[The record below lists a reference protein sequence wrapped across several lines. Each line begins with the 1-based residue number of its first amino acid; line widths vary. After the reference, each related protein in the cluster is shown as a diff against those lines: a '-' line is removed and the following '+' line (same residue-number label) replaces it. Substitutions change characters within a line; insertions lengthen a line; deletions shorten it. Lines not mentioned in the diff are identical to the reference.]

1 MKIAPWLGHELEQ
14 GHLPF
19 ILFVSRRAVVPS
31 LTQHCPWPRSES
43 LPGPKYRPRIPI
55 IVGRCPQH
63 QPYAQTSICHYHTH
77 ITATISTFV
86 MSSELYFPS
95 LSRRPRRKP
104 SLSSISSASTQQSVR
119 HQSQPQEGRK
129 VNPPLRSALR
139 SPEPKRSN
147 RPSQPQQ
154 LASPTIRFDT
164 KQRDGFASFRPAQNH
179 SINDFDNRQELAA
192 DIPGDKSPIF
202 TATRGVDAQSIP
214 SDQSRR
220 NTAIFIGPEAD
231 KANIAPES
239 SQFGMSAPAH
249 QRDLSACSD
258 MHRPVNKDDYL
269 VARGANPRTGV
280 VTPGSHSASSSLD
293 NKGSRGRWRQRGDQW
308 VSLDMEPE
316 TPPVT
321 PPKGRL
327 PEPYHHGLR
336 VPPKLVPGKRL
347 SSRDE
352 TDRPIGYPGGLPSSP
367 KPGRDSSATF
377 HLLKHSQGP
386 GIYPEVARKATGPPA
401 AQNPAAGEV
410 AVRRKPVGSPP
421 SQGQSEHC
429 VEGSSVVDGSDET
442 VLRRPRFEPELRSSS
457 APIPP
462 RMRNITPYD
471 VDKDLPRLPTDTGT
485 SVLQEY
491 QAIATQNPFLGPEQ
505 VATNDPSSNPSST
518 SGPPIPEKDL
528 PCLPMSSGPSQSPQG
543 SMLFEDTMKE
553 EHPVSPKN
561 LGTRQPQ
568 IPRGPRGGDPQY
580 PFVRPARQ
588 VHPSPPT
595 KRSIGPQEQRAMPV
609 PVYDNPPK
617 HLSPPLMRTP
627 LTRAEGPRSMPDRI
641 RESRNLSLNTTI
653 TPTISTMN
661 RPGLPRQLRVGPR
674 PPIPDAR
681 MASHGRP
688 SVPRRPPL
696 PDMSGIFMNTGMN
709 VSMDSILPVPLP
721 RVRPRAMSRPQM
733 ALRGDGMYGIPRMG
747 PVHNRPN
754 TTDMKVQPMWR
765 DTEWEEG
772 ARKYRADRETN
783 LVPPPLRPRLPQAS
797 HEGIAADDMDDIPAD
812 GGEEVA
818 TGLGL
823 TRKCSRCHNG
833 FVDVKR
839 HNTDGV
845 THTPGLQ
852 NKDGE
857 AHEGSK
863 KLHPAA
869 SSLPGL
875 SEESEP
881 EPDHVQHNTTT
892 TATKIE
898 GTVEESAH
906 PVCCPDC
913 CREENVHGSCLGHP
927 SPSSTTSPTKSL
939 WSDAQSPSSASETD
953 DWEHTKAPKS
963 NISPPRLVVTSQNSQ
978 QQGHSGPCNQGK
990 ANTKGKRSA
999 DKSPFELSAQ
1009 PRTPATP
1016 SRYSPVQYSSS
1027 ALAAALR
1034 ATGSSN
1040 QKTFGSGIHKRQRSS
1055 SSPAIGSVTPSRKP
1069 SVTQGVRIPSGSRLR
1084 LPTPAGL
1091 AISCAGLPRG
1101 RDVSGTS
1108 FATLELQIPG
1118 LGSFGGGALGE
1129 MVLVPFEAS
1138 KMWIRNHPQVI
1149 NSGWEVLQRGWHMG
1163 QTTMTTAWRLWAVI
1177 FVYSKT
1183 GKLKLNVAKGE
1194 TAGGFVIDC
1203 ARSALYLLVFAA
1215 VAAFAVRCL
1224 RIVLG
1229 LVGVVGWL
1237 FRAVFWVLKQV
1248 LGLGTVR

>member
-1 MKIAPWLGHELEQ
+1 
-14 GHLPF
+14 
-19 ILFVSRRAVVPS
+19 
-31 LTQHCPWPRSES
+31 
-43 LPGPKYRPRIPI
+43 
-55 IVGRCPQH
+55 
-63 QPYAQTSICHYHTH
+63 
-77 ITATISTFV
+77 
-86 MSSELYFPS
+86 MSSKPYFPS
-95 LSRRPRRKP
+95 LSRRPRRKA
-104 SLSSISSASTQQSVR
+104 SLSSISSASTQQSVQ
-119 HQSQPQEGRK
+119 HQSQPHEGRK
-129 VNPPLRSALR
+129 VNPRLRSALR
-139 SPEPKRSN
+139 FHETKRVIHL
-147 RPSQPQQ
+147 SQPQQ
-154 LASPTIRFDT
+154 ISSPTIRFDT
-164 KQRDGFASFRPAQNH
+164 TQRDGFTSFQPSQNY
-179 SINDFDNRQELAA
+179 SIKNLNDRQELEA
-192 DIPGDKSPIF
+192 DIPGDKSTIF
-202 TATRGVDAQSIP
+202 TATRGVDSLSIP
-214 SDQSRR
+214 LDQSRR
-220 NTAIFIGPEAD
+220 NTAIFIGTQAD
-231 KANIAPES
+231 KASSAPGTN
-239 SQFGMSAPAH
+239 QFDMSAPAH
-249 QRDLSACSD
+249 RRDLSASSD
-258 MHRPVNKDDYL
+258 MHRPVNKEDYL

-293 NKGSRGRWRQRGDQW
+293 NKSSQGRWRQRGDQW
-308 VSLDMEPE
+308 ISLDLGPE

-327 PEPYHHGLR
+327 PEPYRHGLR
-336 VPPKLVPGKRL
+336 VPPKLVPDNRP

-352 TDRPIGYPGGLPSSP
+352 INRPMGRPGGLPSSP
-367 KPGRDSSATF
+367 KPGRDSGATF
-377 HLLKHSQGP
+377 HLLKHSQGTD
-386 GIYPEVARKATGPPA
+386 IYPEVAGGATRPPA
-401 AQNPAAGEV
+401 AQTQSTGEA

-421 SQGQSEHC
+421 SQGQSDHC

-462 RMRNITPYD
+462 RMRNTTPYN
-471 VDKDLPRLPTDTGT
+471 VDKDLPTLPRATGS

-491 QAIATQNPFLGPEQ
+491 QAIATQNPFLGPQQ
-505 VATNDPSSNPSST
+505 VATKDPSSNLSST

-528 PCLPMSSGPSQSPQG
+528 PCLPMSSGPSQSCQG
-543 SMLFEDTMKE
+543 PMLFEETMKE

-561 LGTRQPQ
+561 LGTPQ
-568 IPRGPRGGDPQY
+568 LEMPKDPTEGDLQY
-580 PFVRPARQ
+580 PFVRTARQ
-588 VHPSPPT
+588 IHPSPQT
-595 KRSIGPQEQRAMPV
+595 KRSNGPLGVRAMPV

-617 HLSPPLMRTP
+617 HMSPPLMRVP
-627 LTRAEGPRSMPDRI
+627 LARAEGPRSMPAPGLPMPDRI

-653 TPTISTMN
+653 TPTTTTMG

-674 PPIPDAR
+674 PPMPDAR
-681 MASHGRP
+681 MMNHGRP

-709 VSMDSILPVPLP
+709 MSTDSIMPVPLP

-733 ALRGDGMYGIPRMG
+733 ALRGDRMYGIPRMG
-747 PVHNRPN
+747 PGHDRPN
-754 TTDMKVQPMWR
+754 TTDMKMQMMWR
-765 DTEWEEG
+765 DTQWEEG

-783 LVPPPLRPRLPQAS
+783 LVPPPLRPRLPEAS
-797 HEGIAADDMDDIPAD
+797 HGGFAADDLDDIPAD
-812 GGEEVA
+812 GGEEAA

-839 HNTDGV
+839 RNTDGV
-845 THTPGLQ
+845 TLTSGPQ

-857 AHEGSK
+857 ADEGSK

-875 SEESEP
+875 PEESEP
-881 EPDHVQHNTTT
+881 EPNGIEHNITTT
-892 TATKIE
+892 STKIE
-898 GTVEESAH
+898 GTGEESAH

-913 CREENVHGSCLGHP
+913 CREENVHGGCLGHP
-927 SPSSTTSPTKSL
+927 SPSSTTSPAKSF

-953 DWEHTKAPKS
+953 EWEHTKAPKS
-963 NISPPRLVVTSQNSQ
+963 NINPPRIVVTSQNPQ
-978 QQGHSGPCNQGK
+978 KEGHSGPLNQGK
-990 ANTKGKRSA
+990 VKTKGKRSA
-999 DKSPFELSAQ
+999 DKSPFELSAL

-1016 SRYSPVQYSSS
+1016 SNDSPAQYSSS
-1027 ALAAALR
+1027 ALAAAMC
-1034 ATGSSN
+1034 ATGSPN
-1040 QKTFGSGIHKRQRSS
+1040 QKVSGSGLHRRQRSS
-1055 SSPAIGSVTPSRKP
+1055 SSPVIGSVTPSKRP
-1069 SVTQGVRIPSGSRLR
+1069 GVGQGVRVPSGSRLR

-1091 AISCAGLPRG
+1091 AISCAGLPKS

-1118 LGSFGGGALGE
+1118 LGTFGGGALGE

-1138 KMWIRNHPQVI
+1138 KMWIRNHPQVM
-1149 NSGWEVLQRGWHMG
+1149 NLGWDVLERGWHMG
-1163 QTTMTTAWRLWAVI
+1163 QTTTTTAWRLWAVI

-1203 ARSALYLLVFAA
+1203 ARSALYLLVLAA
-1215 VAAFAVRCL
+1215 AGAFAVRCL

-1237 FRAVFWVLKQV
+1237 FKAVFWVLKQV